1 MNCDMFCYLNI
12 WCSSSK
18 ANDNAARKMDAAD
31 DDNVMLLRKMDAME
45 AELKKLKQEQKKLVK
60 MMRCRDKKDMI
71 AVVVL
76 LVMVAMLP
84 VFFSFK

>member
-1 MNCDMFCYLNI
+1 MFCYLKI
-12 WCSSSK
+12 WCASWK
-18 ANDNAARKMDAAD
+18 ANDNAARRCMMEFD

-45 AELKKLKQEQKKLVK
+45 VELKKLKQEQKKLVK

-71 AVVVL
+71 VVVVL
-76 LVMVAMLP
+76 VVMVVMLP

>member
-1 MNCDMFCYLNI
+1 MEF
-12 WCSSSK
+12 
-18 ANDNAARKMDAAD
+18 D
-31 DDNVMLLRKMDAME
+31 DDNAMLLRKMYAME

-60 MMRCRDKKDMI
+60 MMRCRDKKYMI

-76 LVMVAMLP
+76 VVMVAMLH

>member
-1 MNCDMFCYLNI
+1 MFCYLNI
-12 WCSSSK
+12 WCSSWK

-45 AELKKLKQEQKKLVK
+45 AELKKLKQAQKKLVK

-71 AVVVL
+71 AVVLL